1 MDASDPRVRSPKGRR
16 GSSAAGDGSVEMVRV
31 LDEDPE
37 LGRYL
42 SGRALELATSAAIAP
57 VLRVQAG
64 PTSFLIDVSE
74 TRAHFGLLVLD
85 GLIARHLSFGQIG
98 SSEFL
103 APGDLLRPWLN
114 RGEGTEVVHVTW
126 EALGTSRLAALDQ
139 DFANRTRSWPEI
151 ATALLDRAAERS
163 DSQALQ
169 AALHQTRRV
178 EDRVL
183 LALWHFAGRWG
194 RVGPEGRIV
203 NLPNVTGEL
212 LARFVGARR
221 QSVSTA
227 ISQLAATG
235 DIKRMPGGTLIL
247 PREPPHLEA
256 IAPGRRA
263 TDRKPRL
270 RHRA

>member
-1 MDASDPRVRSPKGRR
+1 MDSNDQRGRASKGRR
-16 GSSAAGDGSVEMVRV
+16 GAAAPTGDAEMVRV

-42 SGRALELATSAAIAP
+42 TGRSRELAAAAAIAP
-57 VLRVQAG
+57 LLRVEAG
-64 PTSFLIDVSE
+64 PTSFLIDASA

-98 SSEFL
+98 ASEFL
-103 APGDLLRPWLN
+103 APGDVLRPWLN
-114 RGEGTEVVHVTW
+114 RADSTEIVHVTW
-126 EALGTSRLAALDQ
+126 EALGPSRLAALDQ
-139 DFANRTRSWPEI
+139 DFANRTRAWPEI

-163 DSQALQ
+163 DTQALQ

-203 NLPNVTGEL
+203 SLPNVTGEL

-227 ISQLAATG
+227 IGHLASSGQL
-235 DIKRMPGGTLIL
+235 KRLPGGTLVL
-247 PREPPHLEA
+247 PQEPPQLEH

-270 RHRA
+270 RDRG

>member
-1 MDASDPRVRSPKGRR
+1 
-16 GSSAAGDGSVEMVRV
+16 MVRV

-42 SGRALELATSAAIAP
+42 SGRSLELASSAAIAP
-57 VLRVQAG
+57 LVRVEAG
-64 PTSFLIDVSE
+64 PTSFLIDASA
-74 TRAHFGLLVLD
+74 THAHFGLLVLD

-98 SSEFL
+98 ASEFL
-103 APGDLLRPWLN
+103 APGDVLRPWLT

-126 EALGTSRLAALDQ
+126 EALGASRLAALDE

-169 AALHQTRRV
+169 SALHQTKTV

-194 RVGPEGRIV
+194 RVGPEGRMV
-203 NLPNVTGEL
+203 SLPNITGEL

-227 ISQLAATG
+227 ISQLTATG
-235 DIKRMPGGTLIL
+235 AIKRSPGGVLIL
-247 PREPPHLEA
+247 PREPPHLEH

-270 RHRA
+270 RNRV

>member
-1 MDASDPRVRSPKGRR
+1 MRANGPKGQDPKGRR
-16 GSSAAGDGSVEMVRV
+16 DDSSPGAQIEMVRV

-42 SGRALELATSAAIAP
+42 SGRALTLASSAAVAP
-57 VLRVQAG
+57 LLRVAVG
-64 PTSFLIDVSE
+64 PTSFLIDESA
-74 TRAHFGLLVLD
+74 THAHLGLLVLD
-85 GLIARHLSFGQIG
+85 GLIARHVSFGQIG
-98 SSEFL
+98 ANDFL
-103 APGDLLRPWLN
+103 GPGDLLRPWLA
-114 RGEGTEVVHVTW
+114 RGESAEVMHVTW
-126 EALGTSRLAALDQ
+126 EALGPSRLAALDQ
-139 DFANRTRSWPEI
+139 DFANRTRAWPEI

-194 RVGPEGRIV
+194 QVGPEGRIL
-203 NLPNVTGEL
+203 NLRNITREL

-227 ISQLAATG
+227 IGQLAATG
-235 DIKRMPGGTLIL
+235 AIRRLPDGSIIL
-247 PREPPHLEA
+247 PFEPPQLDQ

-270 RHRA
+270 REPA